1 MALPDEEWISCAA
14 TQRLLE
20 SLALSEG
27 CAAGPLYT
35 SLLELAAEGLVRCR
49 AAPIRQEPVYSWP
62 DGSDD
67 YDPLDSAN
75 LPSLDGLLIFNGLK
89 RLHEGQL
96 RDGEFACLRTGTFKF
111 GQIELFRQGRERKII
126 SARVHIFG
134 LQFNKADILAR
145 FGLQEKPDEGPHAKA
160 EAGRMS
166 RAGQG
171 SYAHLDEP
179 FLVEM
184 QELIDSGKATTA
196 HGAARMIAHRA
207 PGNGVEES
215 KIHRLADRF
224 RSRQR
229 GGA

>member
-20 SLALSEG
+20 SIALSEG

-49 AAPIRQEPVYSWP
+49 AAPIRQQPVYSRP

-67 YDPLDSAN
+67 YDLLDPAN
-75 LPSLDGLLIFNGLK
+75 LPSLNGLLIFNGLK
-89 RLHEGQL
+89 RLHEGHQEE
-96 RDGEFACLRTGTFKF
+96 GEFACMQTGTFKF
-111 GQIELFRQGRERKII
+111 GQVEIYREAGERKLI

-134 LQFNKADILAR
+134 LRFNKADVLMR
-145 FGLQEKPDEGPHAKA
+145 FGVQDSRGEAPHSSSEGGKK
-160 EAGRMS
+160 S

-171 SYAHLDEP
+171 SFARLDEP
-179 FLVEM
+179 FLIEM
-184 QELIDSGKATTA
+184 QQLIDSGKATTA

-207 PGNGVEES
+207 PGNAVEES
-215 KIHRLADRF
+215 KVHRLADRF

-229 GGA
+229 GGE